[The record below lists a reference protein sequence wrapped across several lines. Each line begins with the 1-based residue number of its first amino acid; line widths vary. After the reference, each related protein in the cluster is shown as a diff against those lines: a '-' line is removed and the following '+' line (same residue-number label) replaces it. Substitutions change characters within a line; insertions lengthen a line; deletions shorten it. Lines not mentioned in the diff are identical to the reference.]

1 MILDENNNENEE
13 ITPSS
18 KWLNSSEIFDYST
31 VCGLNRR
38 LKKSTIKI
46 RPARLSKN
54 THRFTCPH
62 INNENNFLIPNNRQS
77 YAKFV
82 PNSFDATSTNYRWP
96 IDPAHDDL
104 YEKFC
109 LKMNEEES
117 VNWQFVITI
126 ASFGVFVLIIL
137 VAFYLKRKLITEKI
151 FCNFF
156 FFIFFYYF
164 KSNF

>member
-1 MILDENNNENEE
+1 MVLDENNHKDEE
-13 ITPSS
+13 TTTSS
-18 KWLNSSEIFDYST
+18 KWLNSSEIFDYSA

-38 LKKSTIKI
+38 LKKSTIQI
-46 RPARLSKN
+46 QPARLSKN
-54 THRFTCPH
+54 THRYTCPP
-62 INNENNFLIPNNRQS
+62 INNDNNFLIPNNRQS

-109 LKMNEEES
+109 LKMNDEDEEF
-117 VNWQFVITI
+117 NWQLVITI
-126 ASFGVFVLIIL
+126 AGFGVFVLIIL
-137 VAFYLKRKLITEKI
+137 VAFYLKRKLISEKI

-156 FFIFFYYF
+156 CNFFFF
-164 KSNF
+164 